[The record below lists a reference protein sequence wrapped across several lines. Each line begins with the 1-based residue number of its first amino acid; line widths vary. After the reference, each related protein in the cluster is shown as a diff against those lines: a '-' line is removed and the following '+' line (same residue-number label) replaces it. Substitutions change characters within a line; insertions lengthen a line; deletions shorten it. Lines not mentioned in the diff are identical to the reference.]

1 MRPKVRHI
9 AQINAGVNENNK
21 KLEKENKELICIQNE
36 IKNSLTVLETENR
49 FLLNQK
55 ETLNQEVHSY
65 NELLLKEKEKL
76 AEYKNSIQEQLD
88 LSAEKMSNEYNEAI
102 SKYQIEYE
110 ETLRECVAEY
120 QQQIESKSA
129 ELKIIEARLEDVRR
143 KAAAAVDAYKRE
155 QEKKE
160 QRNFYRINLSE
171 EDVEEIHKLREVA
184 KFLRDSE
191 PLNKVIWKVYYEN
204 AFTDLCGRVVG
215 KEQRSVIYKITNIQ
229 NNMCYI
235 GQAKDVASRWL
246 QHCKRGVGADTP
258 TKNKLYPAMLE
269 HGVENFTFEIVEDC
283 ELDKLNEREKY
294 WQEFFK
300 AKEFGYSIK

>member
-36 IKNSLTVLETENR
+36 IKNSLTILETENR
-49 FLLNQK
+49 YLLNQK
-55 ETLNQEVHSY
+55 ETLNQEIHSY
-65 NELLLKEKEKL
+65 SELLLKEKDKL
-76 AEYKNSIQEQLD
+76 TEYKNSIQEQLD

-110 ETLRECVAEY
+110 ETLRDCVAEY

-171 EDVEEIHKLREVA
+171 EDVDEIHKLREVA

-269 HGVENFTFEIVEDC
+269 YGVENFTFEIVEDC

>member
-171 EDVEEIHKLREVA
+171 EDVEEIHRLREVA

>member
-102 SKYQIEYE
+102 SKYQTEYE

-160 QRNFYRINLSE
+160 QRNFYCINLSE

>member
-1 MRPKVRHI
+1 MIFR
-9 AQINAGVNENNK
+9 
-21 KLEKENKELICIQNE
+21 
-36 IKNSLTVLETENR
+36 S
-49 FLLNQK
+49 
-55 ETLNQEVHSY
+55 
-65 NELLLKEKEKL
+65 
-76 AEYKNSIQEQLD
+76 
-88 LSAEKMSNEYNEAI
+88 
-102 SKYQIEYE
+102 
-110 ETLRECVAEY
+110 

>member
-36 IKNSLTVLETENR
+36 IKNSLTILETENR
-49 FLLNQK
+49 YLLNQK
-55 ETLNQEVHSY
+55 ETLNQEIHSY
-65 NELLLKEKEKL
+65 SELLLKEKDKL
-76 AEYKNSIQEQLD
+76 TEYKNSIQEQLD

-102 SKYQIEYE
+102 SKYQTEYE
-110 ETLRECVAEY
+110 ETLRDCVAEY

>member
-102 SKYQIEYE
+102 SKYQTEYE

>member
-36 IKNSLTVLETENR
+36 IKNGLTILETENR

-102 SKYQIEYE
+102 SKYQTEYE